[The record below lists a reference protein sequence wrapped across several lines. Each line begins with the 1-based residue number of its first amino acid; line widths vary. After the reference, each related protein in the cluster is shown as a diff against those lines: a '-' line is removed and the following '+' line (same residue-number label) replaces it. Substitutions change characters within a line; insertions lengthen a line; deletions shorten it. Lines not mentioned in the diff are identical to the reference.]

1 MMARAHLARLGDCE
15 DGFCPSLSQ
24 DTWDAVILESLG
36 QLMREF
42 VQVRSVLSLSSV
54 WVQADGATVHSHDG
68 NGKRE
73 HSKTSTGTKTPYQW
87 HMGQRANLF
96 VSWGR
101 IPSKCINALSQPLVC
116 AAFTILSHGHGKER
130 KINLMAEKL
139 GKHPIGQV
147 TRETSH

>member
-1 MMARAHLARLGDCE
+1 MKTW
-15 DGFCPSLSQ
+15 SLNYWAAGEFPGLISCSHY
-24 DTWDAVILESLG
+24 TLLRVRRGHSL
-36 QLMREF
+36 
-42 VQVRSVLSLSSV
+42 VLSLSSV

-87 HMGQRANLF
+87 HVGQRANLF

-101 IPSKCINALSQPLVC
+101 SPSKCINALSQPLVC